1 MNTPCHISVYSFF
14 YFWRSGYRAVLVILF
29 FPCFLLKKATLRTAA
44 VIAVFGNRTAVL
56 VTVLLLPHRHPEP
69 KAKDLDLLSIDYEP
83 IIGACSPKTASE

>member
-1 MNTPCHISVYSFF
+1 M
-14 YFWRSGYRAVLVILF
+14 
-29 FPCFLLKKATLRTAA
+29 LKKATLRTAA

-83 IIGACSPKTASE
+83 IIGELLTKNRSGRARVILSEKFFDIDNADGGIITC